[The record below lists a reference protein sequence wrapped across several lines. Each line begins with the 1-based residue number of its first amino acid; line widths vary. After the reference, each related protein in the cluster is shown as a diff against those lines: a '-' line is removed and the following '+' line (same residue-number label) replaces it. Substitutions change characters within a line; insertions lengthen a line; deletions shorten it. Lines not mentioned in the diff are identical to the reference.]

1 MKQVLGLT
9 ILLVDHS
16 DFLCTGDRFLKT
28 LVRITI
34 SLLKLQ
40 TWRRWY
46 PTGTQTG
53 FVVPVKRYI
62 RAILKRNCNAY
73 TLIFCQVHYQYGS
86 SWREECL
93 PLPPERP
100 KDFMEALRRLHC
112 TRRQIAKYAV
122 TFWSVRLWLML
133 QNCGAGRN
141 ACAERRSLAALQRH
155 SEGNVSGVLITFA
168 IHSLRRP
175 TIHTQF
181 SGFLKNEI
189 FTLRIQTYTRTLQ
202 FIERTIDLCEYDRQD
217 FVVAKSLLWF
227 GASLVRDARKY

>member
-1 MKQVLGLT
+1 MHIRSYFVKSITSTVQVGERNVCLSRLSGRK
-9 ILLVDHS
+9 ILWKLS
-16 DFLCTGDRFLKT
+16 DDCTVQED
-28 LVRITI
+28 
-34 SLLKLQ
+34 KLQ
-40 TWRRWY
+40 S
-46 PTGTQTG
+46 TQW
-53 FVVPVKRYI
+53 
-62 RAILKRNCNAY
+62 L
-73 TLIFCQVHYQYGS
+73 
-86 SWREECL
+86 
-93 PLPPERP
+93 
-100 KDFMEALRRLHC
+100 
-112 TRRQIAKYAV
+112 
-122 TFWSVRLWLML
+122 WSVRLWLML